1 MRNRMF
7 SRLSR
12 RFAAIL
18 AAAFAALFLASCRD
32 FRGQEPERGALV
44 AAIGADA
51 DGDGIRLSLEV
62 LVPREGDEA
71 ERRVLSAAGPTAAE
85 AYAAALSGF
94 PRAPLFGH
102 CAVMVFGDGI
112 SDDTLAALL
121 SEQTLPPEMQT
132 LPPEM
137 QAVTAPNAAE
147 LLRLGELSTPAVGY
161 DLQAILS
168 RNRQV
173 HCRIYELSA
182 ETVDRSALP
191 RFSPAP
197 DGSGKPILAEFPQN
211 LPEQT
216 DNGEGNS

>member
-1 MRNRMF
+1 MRNPMF
-7 SRLSR
+7 SRCLR

-18 AAAFAALFLASCRD
+18 AATFAVLLLASCRD

-71 ERRVLSAAGPTAAE
+71 ERRVLSAVGPTAAE

-121 SEQTLPPEMQT
+121 SEQT

-191 RFSPAP
+191 RFSPAS

>member
-44 AAIGADA
+44 AAIGVDA
-51 DGDGIRLSLEV
+51 DEDGIRLSLEV

-71 ERRVLSAAGPTAAE
+71 ERRVLSAAGPTASE

-112 SDDTLAALL
+112 PDDMLAALL
-121 SEQTLPPEMQT
+121 SEQT

-216 DNGEGNS
+216 DNGEGIS

>member
-1 MRNRMF
+1 MRNPMF
-7 SRLSR
+7 SRCLR

-18 AAAFAALFLASCRD
+18 AAAFAVLLLASCRD

-112 SDDTLAALL
+112 PDDMLAALL
-121 SEQTLPPEMQT
+121 SEQT

-173 HCRIYELSA
+173 NCRIYELSA